1 MAVHFSTALGR
12 TGPSKEEDLARLVAA
27 RLRRVLLKR
36 HDGAVLADLL
46 EEDVRS
52 ALGSLEAVRAHLEDV
67 LRALLAERPLPLDF
81 LEAADDT
88 YAQTAVL
95 ELESTLAS
103 LRRHLSQAAARV
115 GGPPPTRP
123 SEAEGAERDAGASTE
138 HQHPHRV

>member
-1 MAVHFSTALGR
+1 MAVPLSAALAR
-12 TGPSKEEDLARLVAA
+12 PGPSEEEDLARLAA
-27 RLRRVLLKR
+27 GRLRQALRQR

-52 ALGSLEAVRAHLEDV
+52 ALGSLEALRAHLEDV
-67 LRALLAERPLPLDF
+67 FRALLAERPLPLDL

-88 YAQTAVL
+88 YAQAAVL

-115 GGPPPTRP
+115 AGPPPTRP
-123 SEAEGAERDAGASTE
+123 SEAEGPERDTRASAE

>member
-1 MAVHFSTALGR
+1 MAVILSTR
-12 TGPSKEEDLARLVAA
+12 PPPSQEEDLARLVAA
-27 RLRRVLLKR
+27 RLRRALLKR

-52 ALGSLEAVRAHLEDV
+52 ALGSLEALRAHLEDV
-67 LRALLAERPLPLDF
+67 LRALLAERPLPLDL

-88 YAQTAVL
+88 YAQAAVL
-95 ELESTLAS
+95 ELEATLAS

-115 GGPPPTRP
+115 AGPPHPRP
-123 SEAEGAERDAGASTE
+123 SEAEGAEGDTRASAE